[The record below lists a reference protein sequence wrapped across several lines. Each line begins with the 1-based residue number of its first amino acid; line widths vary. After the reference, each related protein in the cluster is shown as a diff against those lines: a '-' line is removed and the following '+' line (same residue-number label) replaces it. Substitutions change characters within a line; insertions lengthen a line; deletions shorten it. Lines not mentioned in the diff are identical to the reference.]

1 MSSLKTLV
9 VAVVL
14 AAAAY
19 GAYVFLHGPPTGRRA
34 TDDDSALWQEP
45 EIELPAPEA
54 ALPGDVG
61 EAGGDAP
68 TFIPADQ
75 EGPPPLAAEGGALP
89 PPSADFPDDSAS
101 APSGVDVALPDAP
114 PHDLPDADLASAEVP
129 AAPYP
134 QTEAASPLPY
144 APVAEQAGGSF
155 PSVDPAAAAEA
166 ADQLA
171 LEMETR
177 IEPLLRSG
185 QLDEALLLLS
195 PWLNNSLLAP
205 ADHRQLQQ
213 LLGQLAGT
221 VVYSREHYIEP
232 AHVVQAGETLPAIA
246 DRYGV
251 SYQLLAKINNVTDP
265 AQLPPGRTLKVVRGP
280 FDAQIDLSDLTLTVH
295 LRGRYAGQFFLGAG
309 TDVAIQP
316 GEYDVQD
323 KVYNPTYYG
332 AEATVDADDPANPL
346 GEMQID
352 LGRGL
357 SLHGTPDPGRIG
369 QRTGP
374 GCLALAAPDD
384 LDVFDILSV
393 GSRVTIRP

>member
-19 GAYVFLHGPPTGRRA
+19 GAYVFLHGPPTSRR
-34 TDDDSALWQEP
+34 SAEGDAELWQEP
-45 EIELPAPEA
+45 EIELPPPDA

-68 TFIPADQ
+68 TFIPAEQ
-75 EGPPPLAAEGGALP
+75 EGPPPLATEDSALP
-89 PPSADFPDDSAS
+89 PPSAHFQEGADAT
-101 APSGVDVALPDAP
+101 AGVDVALPDAP
-114 PHDLPDADLASAEVP
+114 AHDIRDADLASAEIP
-129 AAPYP
+129 AGAYP
-134 QTEAASPLPY
+134 HTEADSPLPY
-144 APVAEQAGGSF
+144 SAGAEAGEPFAPTN
-155 PSVDPAAAAEA
+155 DPAAAAEA

-221 VVYSREHYIEP
+221 VVYSRQHYIEP
-232 AHVVQAGETLPAIA
+232 AHVVQAGESLPAIA

-265 AQLPPGRTLKVVRGP
+265 AQLRPGQSLKVLRGP
-280 FDAQIDLSDLTLTVH
+280 FDATVDLSDLTLTLS

-332 AEATVDADDPANPL
+332 ADATVDADNPANPL
-346 GEMQID
+346 GEILID
-352 LGRGL
+352 LGRGI
-357 SLHGTPDPGRIG
+357 SLHGTPDPSRIG

-374 GCLALAAPDD
+374 GCLSLAAPDD

-393 GSRVTIRP
+393 GSRVTIQQ